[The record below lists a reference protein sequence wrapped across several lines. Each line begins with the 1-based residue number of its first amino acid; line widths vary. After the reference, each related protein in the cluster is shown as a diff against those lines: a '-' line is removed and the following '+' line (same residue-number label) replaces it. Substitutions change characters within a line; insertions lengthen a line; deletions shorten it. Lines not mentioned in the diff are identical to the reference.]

1 MKHIHDGYRG
11 LSLFFG
17 LNADRFLSVLMV
29 GFALLMATYF
39 AALM

>member
-17 LNADRFLSVLMV
+17 LNVDWFLSVLMV
-29 GFALLMATYF
+29 GFAILMAAYF
-39 AALM
+39 ASMM